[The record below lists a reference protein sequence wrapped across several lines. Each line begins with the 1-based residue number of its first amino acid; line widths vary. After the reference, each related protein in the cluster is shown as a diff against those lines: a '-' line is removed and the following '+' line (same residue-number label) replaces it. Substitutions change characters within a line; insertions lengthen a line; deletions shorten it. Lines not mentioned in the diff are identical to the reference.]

1 MRKRVLIVVTNHRTY
16 PSSRK
21 ATGLWLGEVTHFYE
35 LIKQVGYQMDFAS
48 PQGGETPIDPRSLN
62 GFFLDKNT
70 KRYYHSEQFMQRLRN
85 TRSLDEVHW
94 RDYDAVYC
102 AGGHGTMWDFPGNRR
117 LQEISQGIYENG
129 GVVSAVCHGV
139 SGLLNIKLS
148 TGDYLI
154 NGKNVT
160 GFSNAEETVAMR
172 RHHIPFLLED
182 ELKKRGARYRK
193 AVLPYTPYVLVDG
206 RIVTGQNPQSTRR
219 VAQCL
224 LQVLS
229 QSPSPAES
237 RT

>member
-1 MRKRVLIVVTNHRTY
+1 
-16 PSSRK
+16 
-21 ATGLWLGEVTHFYE
+21 
-35 LIKQVGYQMDFAS
+35 
-48 PQGGETPIDPRSLN
+48 
-62 GFFLDKNT
+62 
-70 KRYYHSEQFMQRLRN
+70 
-85 TRSLDEVHW
+85 
-94 RDYDAVYC
+94 
-102 AGGHGTMWDFPGNRR
+102 MWDFPGNRR

-139 SGLLNIKLS
+139 SGMLNIKLS

-160 GFSNAEETVAMR
+160 GFSNVEETVAMR

-224 LQVLS
+224 LQVFP
-229 QSPSPAES
+229 QPSPQPLPGVS
-237 RT
+237 